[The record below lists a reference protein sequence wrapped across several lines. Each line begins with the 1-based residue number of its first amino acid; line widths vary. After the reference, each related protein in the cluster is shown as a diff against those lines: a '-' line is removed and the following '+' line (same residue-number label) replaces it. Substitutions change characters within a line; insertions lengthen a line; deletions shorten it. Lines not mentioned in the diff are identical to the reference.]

1 MKLRPN
7 TILLGLLAASFVLPV
22 YADDDAQSDG
32 DAAFELGQITV
43 QGRRSNVAADERTI
57 NTSRRRS
64 FSVTSAARVS
74 RLSLMAW
81 AIAARVSR
89 LSLMAWAIAE
99 SVRMEQGATS
109 IPAL

>member
-57 NTSRRRS
+57 STKRRRS
-64 FSVTSAARVS
+64 FSITSAARVS
-74 RLSLMAW
+74 KLSL
-81 AIAARVSR
+81 V
-89 LSLMAWAIAE
+89 AWAIAE

>member
-22 YADDDAQSDG
+22 YAGDDAQSDG

-57 NTSRRRS
+57 STKRRRS
-64 FSVTSAARVS
+64 FSVTS
-74 RLSLMAW
+74 
-81 AIAARVSR
+81 AARVSR

>member
-57 NTSRRRS
+57 STKRRP
-64 FSVTSAARVS
+64 FSVTS
-74 RLSLMAW
+74 
-81 AIAARVSR
+81 AARVSR